1 MTTEGGRIMKKRL
14 YRITAAAL
22 MMTMLAASI
31 VGCSK
36 SSSGEAGSS
45 AETSTADSGK
55 QAAERQNRIKSLNS
69 PGRSSAEG

>member
-1 MTTEGGRIMKKRL
+1 MKKRL

-31 VGCSK
+31 VRMFKVVIWRGRFFGGNK
-36 SSSGEAGSS
+36 HGRFGKAGS
-45 AETSTADSGK
+45 G
-55 QAAERQNRIKSLNS
+55 NRIKSLNS

>member
-1 MTTEGGRIMKKRL
+1 MKKSL

-22 MMTMLAASI
+22 MMTMLAASV

-36 SSSGEAGSS
+36 SSSGGSVLR

-55 QAAERQNRIKSLNS
+55 QTAETGSESLDS
-69 PGRSSAEG
+69 AGRSSAEG

>member
-1 MTTEGGRIMKKRL
+1 MKKRL

-55 QAAERQNRIKSLNS
+55 QAAETGLN
-69 PGRSSAEG
+69 P